1 MSLLPEA
8 ENHQALNP
16 IQRRVFIFNADLGRT
31 NARNGQVPLT
41 DGIASANLPEK
52 SPPRRAQ
59 RNMLLGQALRS
70 MIQPIR
76 SKAFLFGS
84 RRAPNATATLS
95 FPKNGLRLTRHATK
109 MPVDAMGA
117 ARRKP

>member
-1 MSLLPEA
+1 
-8 ENHQALNP
+8 
-16 IQRRVFIFNADLGRT
+16 
-31 NARNGQVPLT
+31 
-41 DGIASANLPEK
+41 
-52 SPPRRAQ
+52 
-59 RNMLLGQALRS
+59 

-76 SKAFLFGS
+76 SKAFLFSS